1 MRYKS
6 EAFGRFKEY
15 NLKPRIKLAVIKK
28 LRSDWGGE
36 YLSGEFIVYLKENGI
51 LSQWT
56 PRGTLQL
63 NGMAERRKSN
73 PIAHGSIRDKFY
85 RITPSFWGHALETAA
100 KLLHKVPSKTV
111 PQKPYEIADAM
122 KCYFKKKVGCLSKMM
137 EHHLNLWF
145 SMVVFLSSVYKLK
158 LGADREV
165 IALDYHLGAFF
176 FFLLFYYIKENQEFL
191 LPMWCGQD

>member
-111 PQKPYEIADAM
+111 PQKPYEGFPADSRRDEVLLQEKSGM
-122 KCYFKKKVGCLSKMM
+122 PQQNDGTSFEPMVFNGSVPILCKLTRESRPPDRYGFLGLTSKFD
-137 EHHLNLWF
+137 NDPRT
-145 SMVVFLSSVYKLK
+145 YK
-158 LGADREV
+158 
-165 IALDYHLGAFF
+165 
-176 FFLLFYYIKENQEFL
+176 
-191 LPMWCGQD
+191 